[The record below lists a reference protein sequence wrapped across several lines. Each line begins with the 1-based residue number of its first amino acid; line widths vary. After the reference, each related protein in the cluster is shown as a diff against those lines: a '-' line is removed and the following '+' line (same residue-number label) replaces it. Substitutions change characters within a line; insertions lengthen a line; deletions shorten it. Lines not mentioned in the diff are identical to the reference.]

1 MVSFIQQQSSKIIG
15 TLTGFDRVRLRGT
28 LRWLSNVRGMLGYL
42 SAVSVLLKEF
52 TGYAKDFTEQI
63 RQRTEQEA
71 KQAGRPL
78 IYLTS
83 GQQSKEELARE
94 IARRDKI
101 QEGLICVFTC
111 VEPCYSYSVGPNRAK
126 KQLELRYGSSKCL
139 HQYHY
144 LQDPQLGFMHVRLQT
159 WFPFTLHVC
168 LNGREWLARQM
179 DMAGLGYTQRDNC
192 FTALQDVTAT
202 QALFDSQLCVSWAS
216 LMNRLTRQV
225 HPLHRTL
232 FADPPNPY
240 YWSVAESEW
249 ATDVMFRSQA
259 ELADLYTRLLRHGIA
274 ALGSADV
281 MRFLGHR
288 TPAHGAV
295 NAKFQGEV
303 VSDLKARP
311 EGVRIKHRAGVNSIK
326 MYDKQGTVLRV
337 ETTLNAAGP
346 LKVYRATEKGVAKA
360 RKTGRPA
367 VKKWR
372 PLRKGVADL
381 ARRAKLCDAA
391 NKRYLEALAK
401 VDDATPLGQLSANL
415 CQPTLFNGRRVR
427 ALNPFGA
434 EDGKLLAA
442 VCRGEFALQGF
453 RNQDLR
459 PLLFTAAAT
468 TPTEARR
475 QSSAVHRRLR
485 LLRAHGLIHK
495 IPKTHRYQLTDQG
508 RTTLVALLH
517 AQQASTQ
524 QLLALAA

>member
-1 MVSFIQQQSSKIIG
+1 
-15 TLTGFDRVRLRGT
+15 
-28 LRWLSNVRGMLGYL
+28 
-42 SAVSVLLKEF
+42 
-52 TGYAKDFTEQI
+52 
-63 RQRTEQEA
+63 
-71 KQAGRPL
+71 
-78 IYLTS
+78 
-83 GQQSKEELARE
+83 
-94 IARRDKI
+94 
-101 QEGLICVFTC
+101 
-111 VEPCYSYSVGPNRAK
+111 
-126 KQLELRYGSSKCL
+126 
-139 HQYHY
+139 
-144 LQDPQLGFMHVRLQT
+144 
-159 WFPFTLHVC
+159 
-168 LNGREWLARQM
+168 
-179 DMAGLGYTQRDNC
+179 
-192 FTALQDVTAT
+192 
-202 QALFDSQLCVSWAS
+202 
-216 LMNRLTRQV
+216 MNRLTRQV

-249 ATDVMFRSQA
+249 ATDVMFRSQS
-259 ELADLYTRLLRHGIA
+259 ELGDLYTRLLRHGIA

-288 TPAHGAV
+288 TPAHGSV
-295 NAKFQGEV
+295 NARFQGEV

-367 VKKWR
+367 KKKWR

-381 ARRAKLCDAA
+381 ARRAKLCEAA
-391 NKRYLEALAK
+391 NQRYLEALAK
-401 VDDATPLGQLSANL
+401 VDDATPLGQLSAKL
-415 CQPTLFNGRRVR
+415 CQPTVFNGRRVR

-459 PLLFTAAAT
+459 PLLFTTPT

-475 QSSAVHRRLR
+475 QSSAIHRRLR

-495 IPKTHRYQLTDQG
+495 IPKTHRYQLTDHG
-508 RTTLVALLH
+508 RTTLVAILH